1 MTLLKLAHEGQVI
14 LASRAISQ
22 HYAKGNG
29 VAKDMAEALHW
40 LKLGADEGD
49 PWAEADLGRMYWE
62 GDNAYRIKQDWEEA
76 LFHFARAVNMSKST
90 VTTNRWDKG
99 PVLYRAP
106 RHLLPMELV
115 AEIWDRAKRRLSRKR
130 LNRTAELRRISRA

>member
-76 LFHFARAVNMSKST
+76 LFHFTRAVNLFEEHGYNESDEIKEPMLS
-90 VTTNRWDKG
+90 
-99 PVLYRAP
+99 RASLA
-106 RHLLPMELV
+106 HLLPMELV
-115 AEIWDRAKRRLSRKR
+115 AEIWDRAQASVEPK
-130 LNRTAELRRISRA
+130 TAEPNRGAAAH